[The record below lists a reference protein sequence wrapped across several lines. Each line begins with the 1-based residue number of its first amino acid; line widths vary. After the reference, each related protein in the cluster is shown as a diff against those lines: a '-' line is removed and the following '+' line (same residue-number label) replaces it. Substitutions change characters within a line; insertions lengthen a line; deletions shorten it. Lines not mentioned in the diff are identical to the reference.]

1 MDGRRNHR
9 AREKLQKDEYL
20 AYALLFA
27 ADLVQRRG
35 DQERAARLLG
45 ASTAAFA
52 RATVVPQDE
61 EAARAMRV
69 RESLSEYGA
78 AEEEGAELD
87 RDRSVELGVTSLAIA
102 QRTRSK

>member
-1 MDGRRNHR
+1 
-9 AREKLQKDEYL
+9 
-20 AYALLFA
+20 
-27 ADLVQRRG
+27 
-35 DQERAARLLG
+35 
-45 ASTAAFA
+45 
-52 RATVVPQDE
+52 
-61 EAARAMRV
+61 MRV